1 MKSLSKQ
8 FAVPVRV
15 IVNTLNKNKDR
26 WAQIQIAETGTVL
39 HTGQPSYI
47 RRVAKA
53 RYNTLIEV

>member
-1 MKSLSKQ
+1 MKNLSKQ

-15 IVNTLNKNKDR
+15 VVNTLNKDKDR
-26 WAQIQIAETGTVL
+26 WAKILNANTGQVL

-47 RRVAKA
+47 RRVAKS